1 MPPIGWIDFSSEHR
15 EKMRAA
21 IDCLSTPGAVDELG
35 IGIIRDAFAD
45 TLFPGVSTIQTRPKY
60 FIRTARLL
68 EQYRQEQ
75 GNHRRKKSL
84 EQFLE
89 DEELLDRIRLVEA
102 HGAESDSIGIIGGS
116 FGTRKDRNVVRRP
129 SSVYWNGLREF
140 GIVQPAKLSLAEF
153 GRRLSD
159 NHKNL
164 HTLLNDTSTEC
175 GDDLDAMD
183 HTQTIRVS
191 LPPGIEETRE
201 QLTIEL
207 TDDEAV
213 FLKNKIISHQ
223 PGSLLGKIL
232 IDDHAIAEIIDL
244 PKSPKFAD
252 LAALTSIGELE
263 DTQLCRTVAH
273 ALKFWQLMFGAHIRY
288 NCMLQE
294 LSGTKEKK
302 EEFEAEWDLWREN
315 LPNYLED
322 WDTDFMWAI
331 VTAKGRKARPQTRTF
346 IESWITQC
354 QDSASDLVE
363 CERLVKQQERANKGK
378 RARLTKNEGAIN
390 DWVGFNELE
399 YRFPQVRRILI
410 DIHTATEGQ
419 HA

>member
-45 TLFPGVSTIQTRPKY
+45 TLFPGISTIQTRPKY
-60 FIRTARLL
+60 FIRSARLL
-68 EQYRQEQ
+68 EKYRQEQ
-75 GNHRRKKSL
+75 GSHRRSKSL

-89 DEELLDRIRLVEA
+89 DEELLDRIRLVQA
-102 HGAESDSIGIIGGS
+102 HGADSDSIGIIGGS
-116 FGTRKDRNVVRRP
+116 FGTRTDQNVQRRP

-159 NHKNL
+159 NHKSL
-164 HTLLNDTSTEC
+164 HSLLNDTSKEV

-183 HTQTIRVS
+183 HTQTIRIS

-213 FLKNKIISHQ
+213 FLRNKIISHQ
-223 PGSLLGKIL
+223 PGSLLGQIL
-232 IDDHAIAEIIDL
+232 MDDYAIAEIMDL
-244 PKSPKFAD
+244 QKNPKFAD
-252 LAALTSIGELE
+252 LAALTFIGALE
-263 DTQLCRTVAH
+263 DTQLRRTVVH
-273 ALKFWQLMFGAHIRY
+273 ALKFWQLLFGAHIRY
-288 NCMLQE
+288 NCMLQTI
-294 LSGTKEKK
+294 SGTKEKK
-302 EEFEAEWDLWREN
+302 EEFQADWEHWREN

-322 WDTDFMWAI
+322 WDTDFMWAV
-331 VTAKGRKARPQTRTF
+331 VTAKGRKPRPQTRTF

-354 QDSASDLVE
+354 HDSASDLVE

-390 DWVGFNELE
+390 HWVGFNDLE